1 MDYTAIGKR
10 IRAKRKQ
17 MDLSQEELA
26 EMVNI
31 STVHMSHIE
40 TGYTKLSL
48 PVLVDIACALGV
60 RTDDLILTRTKW
72 EKTSFWKRSRSSWKA
87 ALTPSSSPC
96 GRFCPP
102 RRKLLTIILRIE
114 EHYEFHSNLRGH
126 LPHPLLPGL

>member
-60 RTDDLILTRTKW
+60 RTDDLIFDKDKMGKDELLEEIALELEGCSNVQLLALRQILSASKEAIDNYLTD
-72 EKTSFWKRSRSSWKA
+72 
-87 ALTPSSSPC
+87 
-96 GRFCPP
+96 
-102 RRKLLTIILRIE
+102 
-114 EHYEFHSNLRGH
+114 
-126 LPHPLLPGL
+126 